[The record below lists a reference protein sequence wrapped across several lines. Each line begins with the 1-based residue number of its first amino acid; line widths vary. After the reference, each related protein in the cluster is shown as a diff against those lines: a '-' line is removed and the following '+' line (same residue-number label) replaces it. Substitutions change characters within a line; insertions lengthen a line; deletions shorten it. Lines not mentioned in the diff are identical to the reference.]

1 MDFMTR
7 HIPRFFLM
15 ALFVTAC
22 TEATV
27 LPTET
32 SLPPT
37 PLPTSSPTLLLETEI
52 PQPFTTTTPVI
63 VIENPNVT
71 PTATPA
77 PLPISIPKEKIAI
90 LRPAAGS
97 NITSPFRV
105 NGYAGPSWNNRVE
118 LRLIGEDGRLISSSI
133 GYILA
138 LPGNSGPFTLEM
150 EFDTNMIAEMARLEV
165 RTFSTEDTKMDHMA
179 SVDLI
184 LLSIGAPLVHWTI
197 HGPEQI
203 TILSPQQYDTVRN
216 GITIVKGVGWVN
228 DDSPLHLEVLDHDG
242 NVVGTSLVQI
252 DANSPGMAGTFE
264 SQIQFQIDEAQL
276 GRIVLYEA
284 SQTIP
289 GMTHYASVIVQL
301 RP

>member
-1 MDFMTR
+1 MIRRIYQF
-7 HIPRFFLM
+7 IFL
-15 ALFVTAC
+15 ALVITAC

-27 LPTET
+27 LPTST
-32 SLPPT
+32 VL
-37 PLPTSSPTLLLETEI
+37 PLPTLSPESSPTSMSETST

-63 VIENPNVT
+63 VIEDPYVP
-71 PTATPA
+71 PTATLI
-77 PLPISIPKEKIAI
+77 PLPISLPKEKIAI

-118 LRLIGEDGRLISSSI
+118 LRLIGEDGRLISKSI

-138 LPGNSGPFTLEM
+138 LPGNAGPFTLEM
-150 EFDTNMIAEMARLEV
+150 DFDTNMVAEIARLEV
-165 RTFSTEDTKMDHMA
+165 NTFSVQDAKMDHMA

-203 TILSPQQYDTVRN
+203 TILSPRQYDTIRG
-216 GITIVKGVGWVN
+216 GIATVEGVGWVN
-228 DDSPLHLEVLDHDG
+228 HESPLHLEVLDREG
-242 NVVGTSLVQI
+242 NVVGFAEAQI
-252 DANSPGMAGTFE
+252 DSDSPGMAGTFE
-264 SQIQFQIDEAQL
+264 AQVQYQIDEAQL
-276 GRIVLYEA
+276 GRIAIYEV
-284 SQTIP
+284 SHTIP
-289 GMTHYASVIVQL
+289 GMVHYVNVIVQL